1 MAGPI
6 ISKITIGQAKTQCQG
21 KCAYIESE
29 LLLFDKL
36 EDAPMPPE
44 PVKMGCLFV
53 AMCTAG
59 KAQYMLDTQQRQI
72 AANDIIIVNEGQV
85 VGDCLLSP
93 DCRGVGIML
102 SYDFY
107 HEIIR
112 DVSELA
118 SLFLFSRYHPTFHLS
133 DERAG
138 VFLSYFNLIHQKID
152 DGTNYFRKQLAEA
165 LLRAMLYDM
174 GNDMR
179 LVRETSN
186 KQQSR
191 AEAIFTQFVRLVERN
206 FATQRKVGWYGEQLC
221 ITPKYLSETVKLVSH
236 RTPNEWIDNYVMTE
250 IRVQLKNSNKSIK
263 EISQDL
269 HFPNQSFFGKYFK
282 EHMGLSPSEYR
293 RI

>member
-1 MAGPI
+1 MI
-6 ISKITIGQAKTQCQG
+6 NKITIEQAKAQCLG
-21 KCAYIESE
+21 KCSYIESE

-36 EDAPMPPE
+36 EDVPMPPD
-44 PVKMGCLFV
+44 PIKMNCLFV

-59 KAQYMLDTQQRQI
+59 KAQYMVDMQQRQI

-112 DVSELA
+112 DVSELS

-133 DERAG
+133 DERAEI
-138 VFLSYFNLIHQKID
+138 FLRYFNVIHKKIND
-152 DGTNYFRKQLAEA
+152 DTNYFRRQLAEA
-165 LLRAMLYDM
+165 LLRATLYDI

-179 LVRETSN
+179 QVREISS

-191 AEAIFTQFVRLVERN
+191 AEAIFTKFIKLVEHN
-206 FATQRKVGWYGEQLC
+206 FTTQRKVGWYGEQLC

-250 IRVQLKNSNKSIK
+250 IRVQLKSSNKSIK
-263 EISQDL
+263 EISQEL

-293 RI
+293 RT

>member
-1 MAGPI
+1 MI
-6 ISKITIGQAKTQCQG
+6 NKITIEQAKAQCLG
-21 KCAYIESE
+21 KCSYIESE

-36 EDAPMPPE
+36 EDVPMPPD
-44 PVKMGCLFV
+44 PIKMNCLFV

-59 KAQYMLDTQQRQI
+59 KAQYMVDMQQRQI

-112 DVSELA
+112 DVSELS

-133 DERAG
+133 DERAEI
-138 VFLSYFNLIHQKID
+138 FLRYFNVIHKKIND
-152 DGTNYFRKQLAEA
+152 DTNYFRKQLAEA
-165 LLRAMLYDM
+165 LLRATLYDI

-179 LVRETSN
+179 RVREISS

-191 AEAIFTQFVRLVERN
+191 AEAIFTKFIKLVEHN
-206 FATQRKVGWYGEQLC
+206 FTTQRKVGWYGEQLC

-250 IRVQLKNSNKSIK
+250 IRVQLKSSNKSIK
-263 EISQDL
+263 EISQEL

-293 RI
+293 RT